1 MTNKT
6 IAEPIDETSIIRP
19 IWPAPDH
26 IHAGVTTRIGGYS
39 EQAFEQGNMAN
50 HVGDDPGH
58 VEKNRQRL
66 ADYEAQRCGKEL
78 HWQWLEQSHS
88 DHCVEIHQSQVRPI
102 AADAVITASSMTNC
116 VVLSADCLPILLT
129 NAEGSQVAA
138 IHAGWRGLAKGI
150 ISNTASLF
158 RQSLKVK
165 KIPSSPIY
173 AWLGPAIGPNSFEVG
188 DDVKQAFARQDHH
201 SQLNYPLAFTP
212 HGDKKY
218 LADLYQLA
226 TLELHHNDIHHVY
239 GGGFCTFRESERFF
253 SYRRSSSTGRM
264 ASYIYRR
271 DKP

>member
-1 MTNKT
+1 M
-6 IAEPIDETSIIRP
+6 
-19 IWPAPDH
+19 
-26 IHAGVTTRIGGYS
+26 
-39 EQAFEQGNMAN
+39 
-50 HVGDDPGH
+50 
-58 VEKNRQRL
+58 
-66 ADYEAQRCGKEL
+66 
-78 HWQWLEQSHS
+78 
-88 DHCVEIHQSQVRPI
+88 
-102 AADAVITASSMTNC
+102 
-116 VVLSADCLPILLT
+116 
-129 NAEGSQVAA
+129 AA

-150 ISNTASLF
+150 ISNTATLF
-158 RQSLKVK
+158 RQSLKMK

-188 DDVKQAFARQDHH
+188 DDVKQAFASKVIIANLTTARF
-201 SQLNYPLAFTP
+201 YP
-212 HGDKKY
+212 HGDKEY